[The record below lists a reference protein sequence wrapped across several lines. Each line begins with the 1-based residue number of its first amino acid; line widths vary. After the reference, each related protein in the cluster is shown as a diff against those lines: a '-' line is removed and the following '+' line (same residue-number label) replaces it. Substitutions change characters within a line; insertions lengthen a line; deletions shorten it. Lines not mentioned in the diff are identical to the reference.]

1 MTNLSWTQL
10 AKGTPESPDPNIDQR
25 AASNPDADV
34 WVSASAGSGKTKV
47 LTDRVLR
54 LLLPDP
60 EGHFIGAKPYKILCI
75 TFTKAAAAEMALRV
89 QKRLAQ
95 WAMMDEDALRKD
107 LQEKLLG
114 FYPPQHMMDAARRLF
129 SEVLDVPNGLAI
141 MTIHSFCQSI
151 LGRFPI
157 EAGVTPQFQVMD
169 EAKADEALSQVVTG
183 TIRYLQTG
191 AGDTDF
197 RESFERLAIYKDI
210 ESLQEILQ
218 KLLSDTW
225 RLKGFLGRNASRESI
240 LAKLFECLEI
250 SEDTNEA
257 VIWQKSMKYL
267 NIPNVLHIAK
277 TLGAAKGVND
287 QNVAQDLATWLA
299 VPEDKRQDSFYLLK
313 EAFFTKKNTPRK
325 INSATKDPDL
335 QAQIDDII
343 HVITAY
349 EEQFALFSQAQ
360 QTADLLTITA
370 YCLEKYE
377 QRKHDLNTLD
387 FSDLIIRTR
396 RLLESQHLEWVH
408 YKLDEGIDHI
418 LVDEAQDTNTHQW
431 EIVRLLSE
439 EFQAGT
445 GREIDQGKGRP
456 RSLFVV
462 GDEKQSIFSF
472 HGADPEAFQ
481 RMQAFF
487 HKRSVEAG
495 RAFQSVR
502 LETSFRTT
510 RPLLQLVDSVFAS
523 PSMAAHLGLSPDYQL
538 VHYSNRPKDAG
549 RAECWDLAA
558 RTKQEREKGPAV
570 WKLPPVSREDSQNGN
585 NGQGS
590 VSSSMAMQLA
600 LHIAGLL
607 NGKEKLLSEN
617 RNIEPR
623 DMLVLVRTRSAF
635 VGELVRHL
643 KRLNIPVSGVDR
655 MKLNDQ
661 IAIMDCL
668 ALAKFARFPKDD
680 LSLAC
685 VLRSPFI
692 RMSEDELMALSL
704 GRQGS
709 LWDAVQ
715 YSGKTPVIRWLQRVI
730 ARASLKKP
738 FEFFDEILNEA
749 SPRPEFIS
757 CWQAFAQD
765 LGQDCRDPLEEFLGH
780 CLRAEADGVFG
791 LEEFLV
797 NFQKKSIEI
806 KRDVE
811 GNDKNTQNQVRIMTV
826 HASKG
831 LEAPIVFLPDTVG
844 YPSRGKLD
852 TLQWLPRKEGGKDK
866 KQFPLWAVGS
876 KSSCQVYLE
885 AKEKQFQKA
894 ISEYHRLLYVALT
907 RARDRLYIMGEQ
919 KLRGEPNP
927 DCWYHTIVNGFTH
940 LGVNTDMMSAKRV
953 LESSQTEPVIV
964 TKEKVTAYSPAP
976 NPSWLNTPPASVD
989 VATIHIINPSRL
1001 GSEGELN
1008 GTQSREPI
1016 MSPIYQRD
1024 TYRFLRGN
1032 LSHRL
1037 FEILPDIPAALRE
1050 SAGQKYLERLGLGL
1064 DASIRA
1070 DILREVLVILND
1082 PVFAHVFGPNSR
1094 AEVPIS
1100 GPIGK
1105 DQVINGQIDR
1115 LVVTDTHVLIVDFK
1129 TNRPSPSE
1137 QSQIPKAYRAQLA
1150 AYKGALQLIYPEK
1163 TILCALLWT
1172 DKPLLM
1178 PIEIA

>member
-1 MTNLSWTQL
+1 MTHLL
-10 AKGTPESPDPNIDQR
+10 VAELVKDTPQSPDPNIDQR
-25 AASNPDADV
+25 AASNPDVDV

-60 EGHFIGAKPYKILCI
+60 DNRYSGAKPHKILCI

-89 QKRLAQ
+89 QKRLAE
-95 WAMMDEDALRKD
+95 WAMMDEDALRED
-107 LQEKLLG
+107 LKEKLLG
-114 FYPPQHMMDAARRLF
+114 FAPPQHMMDAARRLF

-169 EAKADEALSQVVTG
+169 EAKADDALSKVVTD
-183 TIRYLQTG
+183 TIRHLQTG

-210 ESLQEILQ
+210 ESLQDILQ

-225 RLKGFLGRNASRESI
+225 RLKGFLGRHASRESI
-240 LAKLFECLEI
+240 LAKLFVCLDI
-250 SEDTNEA
+250 SADTNAA
-257 VIWQKSMKYL
+257 VIWQKSMEYL

-277 TLGAAKGVND
+277 TLGTAKGVND

-299 VPEDKRQDSFYLLK
+299 VPEDKRQESFYLLK

-325 INSATKDPDL
+325 INSATKDPAL

-343 HVITAY
+343 HVIAAY
-349 EEQFALFSQAQ
+349 EEQFALLTQAQ

-370 YCLEKYE
+370 YCLDKYE

-396 RLLESQHLEWVH
+396 QLLESQHLEWVH

-439 EFQAGT
+439 EFQAGA

-481 RMQAFF
+481 KMQAFF
-487 HKRSVEAG
+487 HKRSVDAG

-510 RPLLQLVDSVFAS
+510 RPLLQLVDSVFA
-523 PSMAAHLGLSPDYQL
+523 PPNMAAYLGLAPDYQL
-538 VHYSNRPKDAG
+538 VHYSKRPKDAG
-549 RAECWDLAA
+549 RAECWDLGA
-558 RTKQEREKGPAV
+558 RTKQDKDKGPAV
-570 WKLPPVSREDSQNGN
+570 WKLPPVSQEDSQEN
-585 NGQGS
+585 NSGRGS
-590 VSSSMAMQLA
+590 TSSLAMQMA

-715 YSGKTPVIRWLQRVI
+715 HSGRTPVIRWLQRVI

-749 SPRPEFIS
+749 APRSEFIS

-797 NFQKKSIEI
+797 SFQKKAIEI

-811 GNDKNTQNQVRIMTV
+811 GNDKDTQNQVRIMTV

-852 TLQWLPRKEGGKDK
+852 TLQWLESREGSA
-866 KQFPLWAVGS
+866 FPLWSVGP
-876 KSSCQVYLE
+876 KSLCQVYIA
-885 AKEKQFQKA
+885 AKDKQFQKA
-894 ISEYHRLLYVALT
+894 IAEYHRLLYVALT

-927 DCWYHTIVNGFTH
+927 DCWYHAIVKGFTH
-940 LGVNTDMMSAKRV
+940 LGAESDGMSAKRI
-953 LESSQTEPVIV
+953 LESKQAEPVAV
-964 TKEKVTAYSPAP
+964 KTEKIAIYTPAVIP
-976 NPSWLNTPPASVD
+976 AWLHAPPASVD

-1001 GSEGELN
+1001 GNESGREGE
-1008 GTQSREPI
+1008 GDGASGREPI

-1024 TYRFLRGN
+1024 THRFLRGN

-1050 SAGQKYLERLGLGL
+1050 NVGQKYLERLGSGL
-1064 DASIRA
+1064 EAAIRA

-1100 GPIGK
+1100 GPMGK
-1105 DQVINGQIDR
+1105 GQVINGQIDR
-1115 LVVTDTHVLIVDFK
+1115 LVVTDTHVLVVDFK
-1129 TNRPSPSE
+1129 TNRPSPND

-1163 TILCALLWT
+1163 IILCALLWT